1 MIPKTRKLNSTE
13 HKEVLSLGARKHSSV
28 FTLYCLKKENEKTK
42 CAVVIPKKVSKKAVL
57 RNKNKRKVFDTITNI
72 YPHILSEY
80 HFVLMARTKI
90 ETLSHEVL
98 LSEVKSIFR
107 QFLN

>member
-1 MIPKTRKLNSTE
+1 MLPKTRKLNSTE
-13 HKEVLSLGARKHSSV
+13 HKKVLSLGARKHSSV
-28 FTLYCLKKENEKTK
+28 FTLYYLKKENEETK
-42 CAVVIPKKVSKKAVL
+42 CAVVMPKKVSKKAVL

-72 YPHILSEY
+72 YPHILPEY

-107 QFLN
+107 QSLN